1 MKNVELVPL
10 RVSDNSIVGS
20 IDEIAS
26 DVMIPD
32 TRIPSESETGTE
44 SSSGSIS
51 TEWNID
57 EQDDFLASVM
67 CSSWVEGNDW
77 DSVDGT
83 GTKTLELGTSR
94 DVYSMIK
101 KYPQSPVEY
110 KWFKGLQLNQLGIDM
125 ALNSFVKLTWDFLG
139 ANNPK
144 AVSADPTT
152 GLTNVTYGE
161 AFTTKSFKTLE
172 GSFFMGDAKGSH
184 DVQIRQSSAFN
195 MTINNNKERTDALF
209 ETEAIEMSDGDF
221 AVEGS
226 FDIWKADT
234 LATTIENLAIEGK
247 KKWLEI
253 SVSRTYEGKVYKYA
267 IQLLAK
273 LKSPSE
279 SKDGSK
285 LKNTINFS
293 VHDKGGIKII
303 KTVSEAV

>member
-1 MKNVELVPL
+1 
-10 RVSDNSIVGS
+10 
-20 IDEIAS
+20 
-26 DVMIPD
+26 MIPD

-44 SSSGSIS
+44 SSSGSIA

-57 EQDDFLASVM
+57 EQDDLLASVM
-67 CSSWVEGNDW
+67 CSSWVDGDDW
-77 DSVDGT
+77 DSDDET
-83 GTKTLELGTSR
+83 GSKTLVLGTSR

-110 KWFKGLQLNQLGIDM
+110 KWFKGLQLNQLGIVM
-125 ALNSFVKLTWDFLG
+125 SLNSFVKMTWDFLG

-144 AVSADPTT
+144 AVTTDPTSSLT
-152 GLTNVTYGE
+152 GVTYGN
-161 AFTTKSFKTLE
+161 AMTTKSFKTLE
-172 GSFFMGDAKGSH
+172 GSFYMGDTAGSH
-184 DVQIRQSSAFN
+184 TVQIRQSSAFN

-226 FDIWKADT
+226 FDIWKADD
-234 LATTIENLAIEGK
+234 LARTIENYAIDGT

-253 SVSRTYEGKVYKYA
+253 SVSRAYGGKVYTYT

-293 VHDKGGIKII
+293 VHDSGGIKII
-303 KTVSEAV
+303 KTVADEV